1 VRTMRFLCSLLA
13 LLLLLSAVGCASTEQ
28 RTLEALR
35 GAWYDDGTGLK
46 YEFVS
51 DAELVVPETQP
62 DGGNTVKYSIVSG
75 DNLRIENAGVVRIA
89 KITELTDEKLVL
101 AASAAN
107 EAGVYYREWAKTT
120 VGKKQTQ
127 LIEGALEAAGRFAAT
142 RPMGGIVWISTR
154 PSGKGSGWT
163 TWPTTTIGRY
173 RTAWDWTS
181 LTAAEGSVDASGT
194 GEKAVYTVSLVRT
207 PPTQEE
213 LDAKGGKSGVL
224 KTGGPRLPVG
234 FSAAFKKQPA
244 GTLFYTE
251 RGMLYSLGEGYAI
264 GVRIGLTQEE
274 GFWPMTG
281 Q

>member
-1 VRTMRFLCSLLA
+1 VRSAKLLCSLLA
-13 LLLLLSAVGCASTEQ
+13 LVLLLAAAGCASTEQ
-28 RTLEALR
+28 RTLESLR
-35 GAWYDDGTGLK
+35 GAWYDDATGLK

-89 KITELTDEKLVL
+89 KITELTDEKLIL

-107 EAGVYYREWAKTT
+107 EAGVYYREWANTT
-120 VGKKQTQ
+120 VGRKQAR
-127 LIEGALEAAGRFAAT
+127 LIDGAMEAAGRFPKI
-142 RPMGGIVWISTR
+142 RPLGGIVWTSAR

-163 TWPTTTIGRY
+163 TWPTTTMGRY
-173 RTAWDWTS
+173 RTGWDWTS
-181 LTAAEGSVDASGT
+181 LTATETSIDASGT
-194 GEKAVYTVSLVRT
+194 GDAAVYTVSLGRT

-213 LDAKGGKSGVL
+213 LDAKGEKPGVL
-224 KTGGPRLPVG
+224 KTGGPHLPVG
-234 FSAAFKKQPA
+234 YSPSFKKQPA

-264 GVRIGLTQEE
+264 GVRIGLTQAE